1 MVAKIVLKEGREKSL
16 RARHPWVFSGA
27 LAREDA
33 DIPPGAVVRVLDSHG
48 QFLAWAAY
56 SPSSQIRAR
65 VWSFQEQTVIDAS
78 FLLARLQA
86 ALQARAY
93 QAPAVTGMRLVQGES
108 DGLPGLVID
117 VYQRVAVVQ
126 ILATGMEIWRDWLWE
141 TLPTLLD
148 VEAIVERS
156 EAEVRTLEGLPPRH
170 GLVWGVLPA
179 EVLIQEQGI
188 SYAVDVLRGQK
199 TGFYLDQRD
208 NRARIMALAAG
219 RRVLN
224 CCCYTGGFS
233 LAAWAGGATEVLSV
247 DSSADALQAAQANA
261 VRNGWGTAAALH
273 WVEADMFQY
282 LRKLRDQGRQ
292 FDLIILDPPK
302 FAPTAAHVAKAA
314 RAYKDINL
322 WACKLLAPGGYLA
335 TFSCSGGMTQELFR
349 KIVAGAAVD
358 AHTQAQIVAQLQA
371 AADHPIGLHF
381 PEGEYLRGLLLRKL

>member
-126 ILATGMEIWRDWLWE
+126 ILAAGMEIWRDWLWE